1 MNTTGYFYETLVTTG
16 KTKCRQSPDDN
27 LNINP
32 LDKSLKRT
40 KLKFNN
46 MVAKPEAS
54 SNIKTYQEDDPK
66 KSQPPLIHVSLAL
79 FNYGE
84 LRTLVSMVT
93 LPVIVTV
100 VKQ

>member
-16 KTKCRQSPDDN
+16 KTKWRQSPDDN

-46 MVAKPEAS
+46 MVAKHETS
-54 SNIKTYQEDDPK
+54 SNIKNLPGRRSQEVPTTSDPRVTY
-66 KSQPPLIHVSLAL
+66 
-79 FNYGE
+79 
-84 LRTLVSMVT
+84 
-93 LPVIVTV
+93 IV
-100 VKQ
+100 